1 MAKKFCTTG
10 TCIPEKNYMVDLSNR
25 IQQII
30 NQYIES
36 GQYFTINRARQY
48 GKTTL
53 LYLLEKELRKQDYLV
68 LSLSFEA
75 ADEVDKSSDNQIFLS
90 FLGLLREKYL
100 KCQQGKDV
108 TFHSVI
114 LAGVYDIKTL
124 KLKLHPQEESKYNS
138 LWNIA
143 DNNLIK
149 VIEVRGQ
156 DELKNPVIGGRCI
169 NLDVHAIDVDG
180 RHIDIEVQINADGS
194 HVRRA
199 RYHSSMMDARMLQE
213 GHEFKEIKD
222 SYVIFI
228 YDHDKFRKGL
238 PFYHIQRRVDETGEV
253 FGDGS
258 HIIYVNGRYEGNDD
272 IGWMMRDF
280 HQCRP
285 EQIKSETLSK
295 AVAYY
300 KEKEGRGAMSEAV
313 RKYAMEYAKEYAKEY
328 GEEQKQEGIQTG
340 RRTEIYLSVQDGDYS
355 VQRGAEKA
363 GLSLEEFEKSMSE
376 AGYKLPEPV

>member
-1 MAKKFCTTG
+1 
-10 TCIPEKNYMVDLSNR
+10 
-25 IQQII
+25 
-30 NQYIES
+30 
-36 GQYFTINRARQY
+36 
-48 GKTTL
+48 
-53 LYLLEKELRKQDYLV
+53 
-68 LSLSFEA
+68 
-75 ADEVDKSSDNQIFLS
+75 
-90 FLGLLREKYL
+90 
-100 KCQQGKDV
+100 
-108 TFHSVI
+108 
-114 LAGVYDIKTL
+114 
-124 KLKLHPQEESKYNS
+124 
-138 LWNIA
+138 
-143 DNNLIK
+143 
-149 VIEVRGQ
+149 
-156 DELKNPVIGGRCI
+156 
-169 NLDVHAIDVDG
+169 
-180 RHIDIEVQINADGS
+180 
-194 HVRRA
+194 
-199 RYHSSMMDARMLQE
+199 MMDARMLQE

-238 PFYHIQRRVDETGEV
+238 PFYHIQRRVDETGEA

-272 IGWMMRDF
+272 IGRMMRDF

-313 RKYAMEYAKEYAKEY
+313 RQYAMEYAKEYAKEY